1 MTAEKKKKNKVW
13 VACHECDL
21 IHARAVLPDRR
32 KAVCIRC
39 GSVLYRQIEG
49 SLDKSLALNMAALI
63 LLVLSNSFVFL
74 SLEFNGRMVENH
86 FISGALMLYSQ
97 GMGLIGLLVMLTSVV
112 FPLITT
118 CGMIYM
124 LLPLK
129 FNRRPPRMT
138 TVYRAIRAL
147 TPWSLTSVFMLG
159 ILVSFVKLTELAN
172 VIPGISLAS
181 FVGLMLAMAA
191 AQASFDPEIL
201 WPDTGPWPLPD
212 HLVRD
217 LRTSGVTAKQLGLV
231 SCHTCT
237 HVMPQQGNG
246 TCPRCGSLVHDRKSN
261 SIAHTWALLIS
272 AALLFIPANVYPAM
286 TVIQLGEGTIESTI
300 LGGVVHLIE
309 DGAFGLAMIIFFAS
323 IVVPVLKLLVLSML
337 LCSVHFGTAWRTKD
351 RTVMFR
357 VTEMVGAWSMVDVY
371 VVAVLA
377 GLVDMGA
384 LATIHPGVGMV
395 FFAAVVTLT
404 MFAAH
409 RFDPRMIWDH
419 AERKQ

>member
-1 MTAEKKKKNKVW
+1 MTSDEKMKNKVW

-21 IHARAVLPDRR
+21 IHARAVLPARS
-32 KAVCIRC
+32 KAICTRC
-39 GSVLYRQIEG
+39 GSVLYRQIEE
-49 SLDKSLALNMAALI
+49 SLDKSLALNIAALI
-63 LLVLSNSFVFL
+63 LLLLSNSFVFL

-86 FISGALMLYSQ
+86 FISGAVMLYRQ
-97 GMGLIGLLVMLTSVV
+97 GMGPIGLLVMLTSMV

-118 CGMIYM
+118 CGMIYI

-138 TVYRAIRAL
+138 TVYHSVRAL
-147 TPWSLTSVFMLG
+147 IPWSLTSVFMLG
-159 ILVSFVKLTELAN
+159 VLVSFVKLIDLAN
-172 VIPGISLAS
+172 VIPGISLVS
-181 FVGLMLAMAA
+181 FVGLMLTMAA
-191 AQASFDPEIL
+191 AQSSFDPDIL
-201 WPDTGPWPLPD
+201 WPDAGQWPLPD
-212 HLVRD
+212 HFVKQQRS
-217 LRTSGVTAKQLGLV
+217 SGFTAKQLGLI

-237 HVMPQQGNG
+237 LVMPRQGHLA
-246 TCPRCGSLVHDRKSN
+246 CPRCGSRVHDRKSN

-286 TVIQLGEGTIESTI
+286 TVIQLGEGIIESTI

-309 DGAFGLAMIIFFAS
+309 GGATGLAMIIFFAS

-337 LCSVHFGTAWRTKD
+337 LVSVQSGTAWRTKD
-351 RTVMFR
+351 RTLMFR

-371 VVAVLA
+371 VVAVLV

-404 MFAAH
+404 LFAAH
-409 RFDPRMIWDH
+409 RFDPRMIWDK